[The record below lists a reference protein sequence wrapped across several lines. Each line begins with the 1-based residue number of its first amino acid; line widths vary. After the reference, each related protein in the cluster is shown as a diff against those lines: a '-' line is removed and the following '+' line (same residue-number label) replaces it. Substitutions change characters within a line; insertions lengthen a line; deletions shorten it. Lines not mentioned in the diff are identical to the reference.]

1 MSKKLSKREAE
12 RLIAALGDF
21 CTDGRLQR
29 LRGAAASALVV
40 LVGRDAPWNELVEAA
55 GASAGWSPD
64 RVRLLRDDSNDNG
77 DDAIDAL
84 YELITEL
91 NETRSL

>member
-1 MSKKLSKREAE
+1 MSNKLSKREAE
-12 RLIAALGDF
+12 RLIAALDDV
-21 CTDGRLQR
+21 CDEGRLPR
-29 LRGAAASALVV
+29 LREAAASALVV

-55 GASAGWSPD
+55 SKSAGWSRD
-64 RVRLLRDDSNDNG
+64 RVRRLRDDSNDSE
-77 DDAIDAL
+77 DDATLAM

>member
-1 MSKKLSKREAE
+1 MSNKLTKREAE
-12 RLIAALGDF
+12 RLIAALDDL
-21 CTDGRLQR
+21 CEEGRLPR
-29 LRGAAASALVV
+29 LRDAAASALVV
-40 LVGRDAPWNELVEAA
+40 LIGRDAPWNELVEAA

-64 RVRLLRDDSNDNG
+64 RVRRLRDDSNDSG
-77 DDAIDAL
+77 DDAIGAM

>member
-12 RLIAALGDF
+12 RLIAALDDL
-21 CTDGRLQR
+21 CHDGRLQR
-29 LRGAAASALVV
+29 LRTAAATALAL
-40 LVGRDAPWNELVEAA
+40 LVGRDAPWNELVESA
-55 GASAGWSPD
+55 GATAGWSSD
-64 RVRLLRDDSNDNG
+64 RVRRLRDDSTDT
-77 DDAIDAL
+77 DDATLAM

>member
-1 MSKKLSKREAE
+1 MSKKLSKHEAE
-12 RLIAALGDF
+12 RLIAALDDV
-21 CTDGRLQR
+21 CADGRLPR
-29 LRGAAASALVV
+29 LRDAAASALVV

-55 GASAGWSPD
+55 AVSAGWSRD
-64 RVRLLRDDSNDNG
+64 RVRLLRDDSND
-77 DDAIDAL
+77 DEDTAIEAM

>member
-12 RLIAALGDF
+12 RLIAVLDDSCEEG
-21 CTDGRLQR
+21 LLPR
-29 LRGAAASALVV
+29 LRAATATALAI
-40 LVGRDAPWNELVEAA
+40 LVGREAPWNELVEAA
-55 GASAGWSPD
+55 GATAGWPRD
-64 RVRLLRDDSNDNG
+64 RIGRLRDDSRYDVG
-77 DDAIDAL
+77 DATLAI